1 MTIVYF
7 DSSAFVKL
15 LVDEAGSDIAWR
27 RLLGRISG
35 RRRGRWNSPRS
46 PSAPDKGLL
55 AKAAMF
61 EYLGLRV
68 HLCGDVAL
76 P

>member
-15 LVDEAGSDIAWR
+15 LVDEAGSDE
-27 RLLGRISG
+27 
-35 RRRGRWNSPRS
+35 
-46 PSAPDKGLL
+46 
-55 AKAAMF
+55 AAMF